1 MFVSLGLIVCKFVWD
16 LKFVCFIVVVPT
28 MITVY
33 LLRGETKPHKL
44 SRIRKDKKGTMYN
57 VMLSN
62 KTQSGK
68 SQWEVK
74 KGV

>member
-1 MFVSLGLIVCKFVWD
+1 
-16 LKFVCFIVVVPT
+16 

-33 LLRGETKPHKL
+33 LLREETKPHKFP
-44 SRIRKDKKGTMYN
+44 RIRKDKKGTMYN

-74 KGV
+74 KDV